1 MIDPASPPSVLVE
14 QDHPDL
20 RLDERVLQ
28 ALVHRI
34 ADAEGCS
41 VGTVSIVLTD
51 HDTVL
56 TLNREHLGHDYVTD
70 VLSFDLSDEPGHIDG
85 EIYVDL
91 DTAAERH
98 EEFGAS
104 FAEEARRYVVHGV
117 LHLVGYDDRDDDER
131 ATMRRLEDRF
141 LAAVED
147 ETLG

>member
-1 MIDPASPPSVLVE
+1 MIDPSSPPSVLVE
-14 QDHPDL
+14 QDHPNL

-28 ALVHRI
+28 ALVRRV
-34 ADAEGCS
+34 ADAEDCS
-41 VGTVSIVLTD
+41 MGTVSIVLTD

-70 VLSFDLSDEPGHIDG
+70 VLSFDLSEEPACMDG

-104 FAEEARRYVVHGV
+104 FAEEARRYVVHGA
-117 LHLVGYDDRDDDER
+117 LHLVGYDDRNDDER
-131 ATMRRLEDRF
+131 AIMRRLEDRF
-141 LAAVED
+141 LAAVDAD
-147 ETLG
+147 ELG